1 VVASNRQAEAQ
12 LRQAELARRDHIAEL
27 FNRAVGQLKDEK
39 PEFRLG
45 AIFTL
50 GQICTD
56 FRDLSGPVIQL
67 LTTYLKQEKVNYGE
81 TDTPADITEIVR
93 IITQMSQNMSGE
105 D

>member
-1 VVASNRQAEAQ
+1 MRSQN
-12 LRQAELARRDHIAEL
+12 
-27 FNRAVGQLKDEK
+27 F
-39 PEFRLG
+39 
-45 AIFTL
+45 

-56 FRDLSGPVIQL
+56 FRDLPGPVIQL

-81 TDTPADITEIVR
+81 TDTPADITEIVG